1 MSYKIRDFIVPLRA
15 LISELPFPM
24 CLPVHSFHVQ
34 FRTLAVRNPLFRCFV
49 GLGPGRRQACLTHNA
64 STSCLPRSGRFLLPT
79 PARSLI
85 PSQDLE
91 TPFGE
96 DINTSEGSMSE
107 QEVNSKAV
115 GFPWKRLWVLLLRAM
130 GTRWKHSLVWLMAFF
145 WFSQMLFTNLN
156 HVNPNSAGN
165 MWP

>member
-1 MSYKIRDFIVPLRA
+1 MSYKIRDFIIPLRA
-15 LISELPFPM
+15 LISEFPFPT
-24 CLPVHSFHVQ
+24 CLPVHSFHVWFQ
-34 FRTLAVRNPLFRCFV
+34 DSGCKESPISVLCGVGARKETGLSDTQCLHFLPSQVRQVPPTNPSQIV
-49 GLGPGRRQACLTHNA
+49 
-64 STSCLPRSGRFLLPT
+64 
-79 PARSLI
+79 I

-107 QEVNSKAV
+107 QEVNSKAA

-130 GTRWKHSLVWLMAFF
+130 GTRWKHFLVWLMAFF